1 MGFGLCL
8 VPPLDV
14 PIWTGV
20 PWVVEGPVLSRD
32 RQHGRHGAGVH
43 VGDDLG
49 GVEVPLRI
57 GSALAMN
64 LEVLAGMTQ
73 GVVGQ

>member
-1 MGFGLCL
+1 M
-8 VPPLDV
+8 
-14 PIWTGV
+14 
-20 PWVVEGPVLSRD
+20 
-32 RQHGRHGAGVH
+32 H